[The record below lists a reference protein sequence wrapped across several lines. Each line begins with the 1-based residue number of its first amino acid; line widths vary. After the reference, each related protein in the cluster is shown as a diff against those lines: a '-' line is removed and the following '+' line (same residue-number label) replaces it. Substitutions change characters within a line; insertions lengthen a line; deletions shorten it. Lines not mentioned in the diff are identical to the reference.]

1 MDRRVRRVETLIW
14 VLIYGGLIAVG
25 LGIAVEDGNRGLGWS
40 IAVGGAIVAA
50 VGAVLIVVRS
60 RMKAP

>member
-1 MDRRVRRVETLIW
+1 MDAKVRRVETLIW

-25 LGIAVEDGNRGLGWS
+25 LGIAVEDSDRALGWS

>member
-1 MDRRVRRVETLIW
+1 MSAAARRVDVAIW
-14 VLIYGGLIAVG
+14 VLIYGGLIGVALG
-25 LGIAVEDGNRGLGWS
+25 LAIQPDAPTLGWS
-40 IAVGGAIVAA
+40 IVSVGAIVAA